1 MTNSTAADCNKHV
14 VTQVRGV
21 NLSLVSYTR
30 ALELCARMNYETEVL
45 DFIDEIDADQV
56 LYDLGACEGRFA
68 LYAAMR
74 QIRCY
79 AFEPEAAN
87 FQAMMENISL
97 NGASVQ
103 NFITPVNCAVGSF
116 SGRAKMHVGQ
126 PWAGGHHKIV
136 ASEAER
142 MDLSFD
148 VVTEQEINIVSLD
161 EYVRSAELPK
171 PNYLKID
178 VDGSELAV
186 LNGAEDILSTPE
198 LKKIIFELCTT
209 DRSYQQV
216 VSRLNRFGFLV
227 GAHHPVPNTSDLF
240 NVVFARRAA

>member
-1 MTNSTAADCNKHV
+1 MSDSATAGCKQHV
-14 VTQVRGV
+14 VTDVRGV
-21 NLSLVSYTR
+21 SLSLVSYTR

-45 DFIDEIDADQV
+45 DFIDGIDNDQV

-103 NFITPVNCAVGSF
+103 KYLTPVNSAVGSF
-116 SGRAKMHVGQ
+116 SGRATLHVGQ
-126 PWAGGHHKIV
+126 PWAGGHHKTV
-136 ASEAER
+136 ANEAER
-142 MDLSFD
+142 TDLSFAA
-148 VVTEQEINIVSLD
+148 VAEQEINIVSLD
-161 EYVRSAELPK
+161 EYVRSAKLPK

-178 VDGSELAV
+178 VDGSELAM
-186 LNGAEDILSTPE
+186 LDGAKDTLSTPE
-198 LKKIIFELCTT
+198 LKGIIFELCTT
-209 DRSYQQV
+209 DRSYYQV
-216 VSRLNRFGFLV
+216 VSRLNGAGFSV

>member
-1 MTNSTAADCNKHV
+1 MTDSAAADCKQHV

-21 NLSLVSYTR
+21 DLSLVSYTR

-45 DFIDEIDADQV
+45 DFIDGIGEDEI

-68 LYAAMR
+68 LYAAMW
-74 QIRCY
+74 QIHCY

-87 FQAMMENISL
+87 FQAMMENIAL
-97 NGASVQ
+97 NGAAVQ
-103 NFITPVNCAVGSF
+103 NYITPVNCAVGSF
-116 SGRAKMHVGQ
+116 SGRAKLHVGQ
-126 PWAGGHHKIV
+126 PWAGGHHKTV
-136 ASEAER
+136 ANEAER
-142 MDLSFD
+142 SDLSFD
-148 VVTEQEINIVSLD
+148 AVTEQEISIVALD
-161 EYVRSAELPK
+161 EYVCSAKLPT

-186 LNGAEDILSTPE
+186 LDGAEDILSTPE
-198 LKKIIFELCTT
+198 LKGIIFELCTT

-216 VSRLNRFGFLV
+216 ISRLNSLGFLT
-227 GAHHPVPNTSDLF
+227 GTHHPVPNTSDLF

>member
-1 MTNSTAADCNKHV
+1 MDSTTADCKKHV
-14 VTQVRGV
+14 VTHVRGV

-45 DFIDEIDADQV
+45 DFIDGIDEDQI

-74 QIRCY
+74 RIRCY
-79 AFEPEAAN
+79 AFEPEAEN

-103 NFITPVNCAVGSF
+103 NYITPVNCAVGSF
-116 SGRAKMHVGQ
+116 SGRAKLHVGQ
-126 PWAGGHHKIV
+126 PWAGGHHKTV
-136 ASEAER
+136 ANEAER
-142 MDLSFD
+142 SDLSFD
-148 VVTEQEINIVSLD
+148 VVTEQEINIVSLN
-161 EYVRSAELPK
+161 EYVRSAKLPK

-186 LNGAEDILSTPE
+186 LDGAKDILSTPE
-198 LKKIIFELCTT
+198 LKEIIFELCTT

-216 VSRLNRFGFLV
+216 VLRLKSVGFLA

-240 NVVFARRAA
+240 NVVFTRRTA